1 MTLGSAAPAGSAS
14 TPETTAEVA
23 GRLRLAVAR
32 LHRILRQQADLGLT
46 PTKLAHL
53 ATINREGPLP
63 LGDLAALE
71 RVAPPTVTKVVKG
84 LEAQGLVRREAD
96 PADKRVTLVRVTD
109 EGRRTIAA
117 IRDRKD
123 LWLATRLE
131 ELEPADLARLAAA
144 LDVLEELSA
153 AQPR

>member
-1 MTLGSAAPAGSAS
+1 MTTRAAAPVGPAG

-32 LHRILRQQADLGLT
+32 LHRILRQQADLGIT

-53 ATINREGPLP
+53 ATINREGPLT
-63 LGDLAALE
+63 LGDLATLE

-96 PADKRVTLVRVTD
+96 PDDKRVTL
-109 EGRRTIAA
+109 
-117 IRDRKD
+117 
-123 LWLATRLE
+123 
-131 ELEPADLARLAAA
+131 
-144 LDVLEELSA
+144 
-153 AQPR
+153 